1 MDNIDLAERLKK
13 LREANGYSL
22 RELAE
27 HIDSS
32 PNTVM
37 RWEKNQSTPS
47 QDFILKLAD
56 LYSRD
61 PIWMMFG
68 VKKPNANQRGNSMIA
83 TITTRL
89 DLLTEKQLSAVN
101 SVIAL
106 FLNLEPQEQIDGEA
120 KVAE

>member
-68 VKKPNANQRGNSMIA
+68 VKKPNANQKQ
-83 TITTRL
+83 
-89 DLLTEKQLSAVN
+89 TELKWNPNEIQSESKPN
-101 SVIAL
+101 I
-106 FLNLEPQEQIDGEA
+106 NRTH
-120 KVAE
+120 AES